1 VAVSLVRLR
10 LADDIPM
17 AIERSQLVA
26 AYCPGILDGHDFS
39 RESLYEVLLR
49 EYGIQL
55 TRAEQS
61 IEARRANAEESRVL
75 EIGLGDPI
83 LQITRVTY
91 NGRAQPIEY
100 ALSAYCGARYKF
112 QAVLKQNK

>member
-1 VAVSLVRLR
+1 
-10 LADDIPM
+10 
-17 AIERSQLVA
+17 
-26 AYCPGILDGHDFS
+26 
-39 RESLYEVLLR
+39 VLLR

-91 NGRAQPIEY
+91 NGGAQPVEY
-100 ALSAYCGARYKF
+100 AQSAYCGARYKF